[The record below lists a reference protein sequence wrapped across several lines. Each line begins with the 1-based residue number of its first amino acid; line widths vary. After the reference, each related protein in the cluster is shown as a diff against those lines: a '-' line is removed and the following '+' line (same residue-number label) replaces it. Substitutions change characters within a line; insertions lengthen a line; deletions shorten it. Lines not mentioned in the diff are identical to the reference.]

1 MIASGVSSLANT
13 CGTDGKYS
21 SDVWCAR
28 IAFKDSRD
36 AACACRAMAANLFL
50 LELELDKDVEEAAL
64 LRMMDLVAR
73 LKYLLAVLVDGVVFL
88 VLFTLLTCIG
98 TLFLMEDEDRSSVGV
113 ERRPALVLL
122 WLALLSLLFSS
133 RGSFAADGKS
143 NDLDDVTGVM
153 EGGFLVGVREEE
165 EEEEE
170 EEKGKLWS
178 PPSSLTLKLFKTAS
192 SLEGAREE
200 EKGKLWSPP
209 SSLTLEPLKKASAS
223 SFRSSLAPFGPPLVI
238 KSGRLLWPSRVA
250 LIFSCCWT
258 CVLPLLLISISLDDC
273 IAGIKLCF
281 V

>member
-88 VLFTLLTCIG
+88 VLFTLLTFIG
-98 TLFLMEDEDRSSVGV
+98 TLFPMEDDDRSSVGV

-170 EEKGKLWS
+170 E
-178 PPSSLTLKLFKTAS
+178 
-192 SLEGAREE
+192 
-200 EKGKLWSPP
+200 KGKLWSPP

-250 LIFSCCWT
+250 LIFSC
-258 CVLPLLLISISLDDC
+258 
-273 IAGIKLCF
+273 
-281 V
+281 